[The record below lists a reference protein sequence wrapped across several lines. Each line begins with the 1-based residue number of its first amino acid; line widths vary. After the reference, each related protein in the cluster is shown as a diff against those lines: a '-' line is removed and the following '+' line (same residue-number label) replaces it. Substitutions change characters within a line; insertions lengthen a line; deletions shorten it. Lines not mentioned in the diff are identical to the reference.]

1 VIEEEC
7 SVPVSAPRKPK
18 QVKLMAPL
26 KVIRSGKMTDRS
38 DNPKVTKTMVREHV
52 RSDGMVLNFDDIVPE
67 EGADVEK
74 GNGKKKAHHYAFRR
88 RRLGHNGH

>member
-1 VIEEEC
+1 
-7 SVPVSAPRKPK
+7 
-18 QVKLMAPL
+18 
-26 KVIRSGKMTDRS
+26 
-38 DNPKVTKTMVREHV
+38 
-52 RSDGMVLNFDDIVPE
+52 MVLNFDDIVPE